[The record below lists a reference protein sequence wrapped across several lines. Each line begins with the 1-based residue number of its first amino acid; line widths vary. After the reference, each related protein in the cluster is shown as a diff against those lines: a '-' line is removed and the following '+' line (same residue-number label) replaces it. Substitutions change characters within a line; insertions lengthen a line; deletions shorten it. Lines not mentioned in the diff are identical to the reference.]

1 MNRFI
6 EEDENDEEEL
16 DWKDSY
22 SDLMT
27 DLLAVFVLLLSFAL
41 INQSAIN
48 RKAVA
53 DQQSMIDIAPKISI
67 LSDQDGVLPEKN
79 SLEAK
84 EDDFNNLYETMKDY
98 IEEENLSEKL
108 NVTKQG
114 KDKIL
119 LSVAA
124 TVFFDSASAN
134 INTSAEPI
142 LDRIS
147 ELFIIYEESISIVRI
162 EGHTDNRPIKSD
174 KFESNWELSVSRAVN
189 VLKKVMEES
198 GIKPEKFSAV
208 GYSEFYP
215 IASNDTAT
223 GRAKNRRVD
232 FFIEA
237 VDKE

>member
-108 NVTKQG
+108 NVTKLG

-237 VDKE
+237 VD